1 MGSVDAKRK
10 PRPPRVIEIRE
21 ADNAKAF
28 DDFLR
33 VPWPI
38 YCGSPCWV
46 PPLLMERRA
55 HLGARNP
62 YFHHARVRF
71 FVAYRGG
78 LPVGRISAQID
89 ALTQDGDRAGTGHF
103 GLLEAA
109 DEAVLGA
116 LLAPAEAWLAREGM
130 VRVMGPY
137 SLSINDEVGLLIEG
151 FDTPPRLLM
160 NYALPFYAETLK
172 RLGYAKAK
180 DLLGYRRSTA
190 APLPEKSA
198 RLAMRAESLAGL
210 RVRPLRLR
218 RFREE
223 LAVILEIFNDAWSDN
238 WGFLPMTAAEVE
250 YMADNLRPIIRPE
263 LVQIAEIDGDPVAMI
278 VALPD
283 LNQAIAD
290 LNGRLLPFGWAKL
303 AWRLKV
309 RGLTAG
315 RVIMMGVR
323 RSYRGGFLGS
333 ALALHLVQRLHDE
346 ANAVGIKDM
355 ELSWVLEDNWPI
367 RRLIEATGGAA
378 DKRYRI
384 YQKTLSRATPA

>member
-1 MGSVDAKRK
+1 M
-10 PRPPRVIEIRE
+10 IEIRE
-21 ADNAKAF
+21 ADDSAEF
-28 DDFLR
+28 EDFLR

-38 YCGSPCWV
+38 YRDSPCWV

-55 HLGARNP
+55 HLGSRNP
-62 YFHHARVRF
+62 YFLHARVRF
-71 FVAYRGG
+71 FVAYREGR
-78 LPVGRISAQID
+78 PVGRVSAQID
-89 ALTQDGDRAGTGHF
+89 ALTQDGDRPGTGHF

-109 DEAVLGA
+109 DEAVLGS
-116 LLAPAEAWLAREGM
+116 LLARAEAWLAREGM

-151 FDTPPRLLM
+151 FDAPPRLLM
-160 NYALPFYAETLK
+160 NYARPFYAESLE

-180 DLLGYRRSTA
+180 DLLSYHGSTS
-190 APLPEKSA
+190 APLPTRAA
-198 RLAMRAESLAGL
+198 RLAKRAESMAGL

-223 LAVILEIFNDAWSDN
+223 LATILDIFNDAWSDN

-250 YMADNLRPIIRPE
+250 YMAGNLRPIIRPE
-263 LVQIAEIDGDPVAMI
+263 LVQIAEINGDPVAMI
-278 VALPD
+278 VSLPD
-283 LNQAIAD
+283 MNQAIAD
-290 LNGRLLPFGWAKL
+290 LNGRLLPFGWARL

-323 RSYRGGFLGS
+323 RAYRGSFLGS
-333 ALALHLVQRLHDE
+333 ALALLLVQRLHAE
-346 ANAVGIKDM
+346 ANALGIKDM

-367 RRLIEATGGAA
+367 RRLIESTGGTLE
-378 DKRYRI
+378 KRYRL
-384 YQKTLSRATPA
+384 YQKTLPGAVPA